1 MSGQQ
6 RRVVAHLRR
15 DKGALLALAFLIA
28 VAAAALLAPVLAPYP
43 PLQVDFDAVRQPPSP
58 AHWLGTD
65 QQGRDILSR
74 LLYGARISLAVG
86 VASQIPVLLI
96 GLAAGCV
103 AGFYGGRRDAVIM
116 RTVDV
121 FYAFPSLLFLITL
134 MAVLGRGLG
143 PLLVALALT
152 AWAGLARLVRGQILQ
167 LRQTEFI
174 VAARSVGASDGR
186 ILARHL
192 LPNLSGVLLVFLSL
206 AIPGAIVAEAGLSFL
221 GLGLLPPAPSWGI
234 MLSDGFS
241 VLRSAPHIALFPGL
255 AIALTMLALFVL
267 GDSLRDAVDPTMSNL
282 V

>member
-1 MSGQQ
+1 MTWRR
-6 RRVVAHLRR
+6 RRVVAHLQR
-15 DKGALLALAFLIA
+15 DKAGLLALAFLVV
-28 VAAAALLAPVLAPYP
+28 VAGAALLAPVLAPYP
-43 PLQVDFDAVRQPPSP
+43 PLQVDFDAVRQPPS
-58 AHWLGTD
+58 AEHWLGAD
-65 QQGRDILSR
+65 QQGRDIFSR

-86 VASQIPVLLI
+86 VVSQLPVLLI
-96 GLAAGCV
+96 GLAAGCA

-134 MAVLGRGLG
+134 MAILGRGFG
-143 PLLVALALT
+143 PLMIALALT
-152 AWAGLARLVRGQILQ
+152 AWAGLARLVRGQIMQ
-167 LRQTEFI
+167 LRQAEFV

-255 AIALTMLALFVL
+255 AIASTMLALFVL
-267 GDSLRDAVDPTMSNL
+267 GDSLRDASDPRASNQL
-282 V
+282 